1 MTFANAL
8 YDGLFA
14 DPDMA
19 ALWDADA
26 QTAHMLAFEAAFSRA
41 MGQAGRFGATRAAQ
55 AADHIAGFT
64 PDRADL
70 STGSARDGL
79 PVPALVQQLKA
90 GAGDAAQAIHA
101 GATSQDVLDTSLAL
115 TLQRTS
121 DLIDGRLAKLAQGL
135 SDLADRHG
143 TAPLMARTRMQ
154 TALPVTVADRIRQW
168 RMPLVDHRARLTLAR
183 AQTERLSL
191 AGPTGCTD
199 FSDVAPL
206 MAADLGLIAALTP
219 WHTDRSGVV
228 SYAHLLA
235 LICGSLGKMGQD
247 VALMAQQGIEDV
259 TLAGGG
265 RSSAMAHKQ
274 NPVLAELLVTLAR
287 FNAAQAGV
295 MQQAMVHE
303 QERSGSA
310 WALEWMVLPLMAQA
324 TGRALTASAQLVASI
339 TAIGEPHKSV

>member
-41 MGQAGRFGATRAAQ
+41 MGQAGRFDATLATRAAG
-55 AADHIAGFT
+55 HIASFA

-70 STGSARDGL
+70 SAGAARDGL
-79 PVPALVQQLKA
+79 PLPALVKQLKA
-90 GAGDAAQAIHA
+90 GAGEAAAAIHA
-101 GATSQDVLDTSLAL
+101 GATSQDVLDTALAL

-121 DLIDGRLAKLAQGL
+121 DLIDGRLGTLVQALADL
-135 SDLADRHG
+135 SDRHG
-143 TAPLMARTRMQ
+143 TRPLMARTRMQ
-154 TALPVTVADRIRQW
+154 AALPVTVADRIRTW
-168 RMPLVDHRARLTLAR
+168 RAPLVDHRARLTLAR

-191 AGPTGCTD
+191 AGPTGSTD
-199 FSDVAPL
+199 FADVAGP
-206 MAADLGLIAALTP
+206 MAEALGLTTAPVP

-228 SYAHLLA
+228 SYASLLA
-235 LICGSLGKMGQD
+235 LITGTLGKMGQD
-247 VALMAQQGIEDV
+247 VALMAQQGVEEI

-265 RSSAMAHKQ
+265 GSSAMAHKQ
-274 NPVLAELLVTLAR
+274 NPILAELLVTLAR
-287 FNAAQAGV
+287 FNAGQAGL

-303 QERSGSA
+303 QERSGVA

-324 TGRALTASAQLVASI
+324 TGRALVAAMALVGAV